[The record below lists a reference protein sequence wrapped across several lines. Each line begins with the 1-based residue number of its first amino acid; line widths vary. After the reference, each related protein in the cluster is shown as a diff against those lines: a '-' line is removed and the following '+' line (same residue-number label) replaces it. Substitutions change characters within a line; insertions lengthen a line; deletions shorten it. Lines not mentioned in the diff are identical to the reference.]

1 MRPLVLAILVTLAV
15 PAFAMAQAPTTPAPP
30 APPPSSPAPAAP
42 VSGPSPG
49 KLELR
54 LSGTYHTRTQRI
66 AFVGG
71 AIGIRGVVDP
81 IVAGEQVEVT
91 IKRGKKTVR
100 DKTVTVG
107 ADGFHVSYKSRKR
120 GTLKIT
126 ARHVASANQVAM
138 DSAPLTIDL
147 VRPSV
152 HRGGR
157 GIVVQF
163 MQERLNALHFLV
175 PMNGRY
181 DDGTGRAVLAYR
193 KVNRMARTMS
203 ADRTILLRLADGR
216 GTFHP
221 RNPDAGKHVEADL
234 SRQVIALINPGGKV
248 FKIIHTSSGKPS
260 TPTVLGTFHF
270 YSKTPGTNA
279 KGMLDSNYFI
289 RGYAIHGYPEVPNYA
304 ASHGCLRIPNANAA
318 FVFGWIGVGD
328 RIDVYR

>member
-1 MRPLVLAILVTLAV
+1 VRSIALAPLLVLALPASALA
-15 PAFAMAQAPTTPAPP
+15 QEPTPPPTITPTPAPV
-30 APPPSSPAPAAP
+30 AT
-42 VSGPSPG
+42 PSPG

-54 LSGTYHTRTQRI
+54 LSGTYHAAGQRI

-71 AIGIRGVVDP
+71 VIGIRGIVDP
-81 IVAGEQVEVT
+81 VVAGEQVEVT
-91 IKRGKKTVR
+91 IKRGAKTVR
-100 DKTVTVG
+100 AKTLTVG
-107 ADGFHVSYKSRKR
+107 ADGFGLSYRSHKR
-120 GTLKIT
+120 GTLTIT
-126 ARHVASANQVAM
+126 ARHAASPNQVAM
-138 DSAPLTIDL
+138 DAAPLKLSL
-147 VRPSV
+147 VAPSV

-157 GIVVQF
+157 GIVVRF
-163 MQERLNALHFLV
+163 MQQRLNALHYLV
-175 PMNGRY
+175 PLSGRY
-181 DDGTGRAVLAYR
+181 DGGTGRAVLAYR

-203 ADRTILLRLADGR
+203 ASRTILLRLAAGR

-221 RNPDAGKHVEADL
+221 RYPGAGKHVEADL
-234 SRQVIALINPGGKV
+234 SRQVIALINTGGKV

-289 RGYAIHGYPEVPNYA
+289 RGYAIHGYPEVPAYA

-318 FVFGWIGVGD
+318 FVFGWIAVGD